1 MGVLKKLTEVDDKFL
16 FVALLIFSMLAFMP
30 AQVSA
35 QDFSGAFSGMQD
47 TDKPIQIE
55 SDRLEVKD
63 KAGIAL
69 FTGNVQVV
77 QGSTILKAK
86 HLKVV
91 YVKGGKG
98 PSGNLKYLEASGKI
112 AVRSG
117 DQRVTA
123 DKGEFNMEKQTVKLS
138 GDVIITQG
146 SSVVSGCILEV
157 DLETSSA
164 VLKPCASQKR
174 AVMVFDTK
182 NTPKK

>member
-1 MGVLKKLTEVDDKFL
+1 MGTSKTLKGARDKFL
-16 FVALLIFSMLAFMP
+16 AVALLSFSILAFMP
-30 AQVSA
+30 LPVSA

-63 KAGIAL
+63 KEGIAL
-69 FTGNVQVV
+69 FTGNVHVV

-86 HLKVV
+86 RLKVV
-91 YVKGGKG
+91 YAKGGKG
-98 PSGNLKYLEASGKI
+98 PNGNLKYLEASGKI

-123 DKGEFNMEKQTVKLS
+123 NKGEFNMEKQTVRLS

-146 SSVVSGCILEV
+146 SNVVSGCILEV
-157 DLETSSA
+157 DLDTSSA
-164 VLKPCASQKR
+164 VLKPCADQKR

-182 NTPKK
+182 SAPKK